1 MGDFQR
7 GDEDVIR
14 FHDFQVD
21 VQTYAQ
27 RGKQNDFPLLKRCP
41 HCQAKRPL
49 YRHGYYERNAV
60 TSHQSYRI
68 WIARYR
74 CPECRRTVAVLPSF
88 LLPYFQYTLPTIWR
102 VVKERLG
109 LTPKRGMEEAPLLP
123 TDEGVLFYVRRL
135 FRNLNHLHWFFAER
149 WRKIGPAIAQA
160 RERALWWIQTME
172 EIDLFFVIQE
182 IWEHRSTHLFA
193 RTFSS

>member
-123 TDEGVLFYVRRL
+123 IPVKLAV
-135 FRNLNHLHWFFAER
+135 
-149 WRKIGPAIAQA
+149 
-160 RERALWWIQTME
+160 
-172 EIDLFFVIQE
+172 
-182 IWEHRSTHLFA
+182 
-193 RTFSS
+193 

>member
-1 MGDFQR
+1 M
-7 GDEDVIR
+7 IR

-60 TSHQSYRI
+60 TPHQSYRI

-74 CPECRRTVAVLPSF
+74 CPECWGTVTVLPSF
-88 LLPYFQYTLPTIWR
+88 LLPYFQYTLPTIWK
-102 VVKERLG
+102 VMKERLG
-109 LTPKRGMEEAPLLP
+109 LALKRGWGRFHSFLQKK
-123 TDEGVLFYVRRL
+123 GFYFMSDVYS
-135 FRNLNHLHWFFAER
+135 
-149 WRKIGPAIAQA
+149 
-160 RERALWWIQTME
+160 
-172 EIDLFFVIQE
+172 EI
-182 IWEHRSTHLFA
+182 
-193 RTFSS
+193 

>member
-1 MGDFQR
+1 
-7 GDEDVIR
+7 
-14 FHDFQVD
+14 
-21 VQTYAQ
+21 
-27 RGKQNDFPLLKRCP
+27 
-41 HCQAKRPL
+41 
-49 YRHGYYERNAV
+49 V
-60 TSHQSYRI
+60 TSYQSYRI

-135 FRNLNHLHWFFAER
+135 FRNLNHLHCFFCGALEKNWSCHRPSER
-149 WRKIGPAIAQA
+149 TSPMVDPDDGGDRPLFRHPRDMGAPIDASFCTY
-160 RERALWWIQTME
+160 IQFLILLISPYME
-172 EIDLFFVIQE
+172 SFIDSTNLSSR
-182 IWEHRSTHLFA
+182 RSGE
-193 RTFSS
+193 

>member
-1 MGDFQR
+1 
-7 GDEDVIR
+7 
-14 FHDFQVD
+14 D

-41 HCQAKRPL
+41 HCQAKRPR

-109 LTPKRGMEEAPLLP
+109 LT
-123 TDEGVLFYVRRL
+123 
-135 FRNLNHLHWFFAER
+135 
-149 WRKIGPAIAQA
+149 
-160 RERALWWIQTME
+160 
-172 EIDLFFVIQE
+172 
-182 IWEHRSTHLFA
+182 
-193 RTFSS
+193 